1 MPHVSHCGLEISWEK
16 HGQSLLF
23 TSSPSGPGEDLL
35 EFCHPSLVGTTEGM
49 MGEDM
54 MEG

>member
-1 MPHVSHCGLEISWEK
+1 MLHISCCGLEISWEK
-16 HGQSLLF
+16 HRQSLLF
-23 TSSPSGPGEDLL
+23 TSSPPGPGGDLL

-49 MGEDM
+49 MSEEM